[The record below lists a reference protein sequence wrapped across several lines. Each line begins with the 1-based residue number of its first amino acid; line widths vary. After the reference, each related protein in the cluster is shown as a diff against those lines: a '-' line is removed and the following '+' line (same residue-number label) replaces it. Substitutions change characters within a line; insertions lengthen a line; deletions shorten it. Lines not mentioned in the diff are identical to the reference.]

1 VCQIRKKNVR
11 TIAIIAISVACSVV
25 AVIGVLAL
33 SDRYILSEEEQIVED
48 MYKEAREQNLVKIKI
63 LKEMCH
69 ERYDGK
75 ALEDCLKEIERV
87 KQDTERILTP

>member
-1 VCQIRKKNVR
+1 MKPIV
-11 TIAIIAISVACSVV
+11 IIAISVVCSVV
-25 AVIGVLAL
+25 VVIGVMAL

-63 LKEMCH
+63 LKEMCQ

-75 ALEDCLKEIERV
+75 ALEDCLKEIERA

>member
-1 VCQIRKKNVR
+1 MKPIV
-11 TIAIIAISVACSVV
+11 IIVISVVCSV
-25 AVIGVLAL
+25 ATIIGVLAL